1 MPFAQVKKEVCSAEA
16 GALAPVF
23 EKPATVKPKQKLPK
37 CKSTIHIVI
46 FNLRTL
52 NGIGKQ
58 TELIASVVEHDID
71 IICTQEQILSYQ
83 SRNGIRRY
91 WQRMDIH
98 LSICMK
104 QTINAV
110 TGGVGMLLSPD
121 NQTSL
126 NSIKKIQ
133 PRMMVAM
140 FNGNPNTTIIF
151 CYSPTNESD
160 ETDLISFYNQLSSL
174 IRSIPK
180 HNILIVGKYENN
192 KFCLHNSSNKN
203 GEHLTEFS
211 RENGLTCLNTIFQK
225 RKGKLWTYTYSNN
238 RY

>member
-1 MPFAQVKKEVCSAEA
+1 
-16 GALAPVF
+16 
-23 EKPATVKPKQKLPK
+23 
-37 CKSTIHIVI
+37 
-46 FNLRTL
+46 
-52 NGIGKQ
+52 
-58 TELIASVVEHDID
+58 
-71 IICTQEQILSYQ
+71 
-83 SRNGIRRY
+83 
-91 WQRMDIH
+91 MDIH
-98 LSICMK
+98 RSICMK

-174 IRSIPK
+174 THSIPK
-180 HNILIVGKYENN
+180 YNILIVGKYENN

-225 RKGKLWTYTYSNN
+225 RKGKLWTYTIQIIDINN
-238 RY
+238 KYTIKLRNKFDAFQKIFETLQMTNMRTLLTPP

>member
-1 MPFAQVKKEVCSAEA
+1 MPSQ
-16 GALAPVF
+16 
-23 EKPATVKPKQKLPK
+23 
-37 CKSTIHIVI
+37 
-46 FNLRTL
+46 
-52 NGIGKQ
+52 
-58 TELIASVVEHDID
+58 
-71 IICTQEQILSYQ
+71 
-83 SRNGIRRY
+83 
-91 WQRMDIH
+91 
-98 LSICMK
+98 
-104 QTINAV
+104 
-110 TGGVGMLLSPD
+110 GGVGMLLSPN

-192 KFCLHNSSNKN
+192 KFCLHNSNKN

-211 RENGLTCLNTIFQK
+211 RENGLTRLNTIFQK